1 MYLRVE
7 FQLTFDCIGD
17 KKKKKEWQMLDNRKL
32 GSDDIFLCNKINV
45 FFHAHGE
52 CVLAYSFNDLHNEK
66 C

>member
-1 MYLRVE
+1 
-7 FQLTFDCIGD
+7 
-17 KKKKKEWQMLDNRKL
+17 MLDNRKL